1 MDLRT
6 SGGSPAEAVGE
17 GGMIDWEAFG
27 RMIRKQR
34 EAQRKGIREL
44 ARELGMSP
52 ATVLRADRGE
62 PVSTEIFMTFCEFFL
77 DINPATLLK

>member
-1 MDLRT
+1 
-6 SGGSPAEAVGE
+6 
-17 GGMIDWEAFG
+17 MIDWEAFG
-27 RMIRKQR
+27 RMIRKHR
-34 EAQRKGIREL
+34 LAQNKGIREL

-77 DINPATLLK
+77 DTPPNQFLV